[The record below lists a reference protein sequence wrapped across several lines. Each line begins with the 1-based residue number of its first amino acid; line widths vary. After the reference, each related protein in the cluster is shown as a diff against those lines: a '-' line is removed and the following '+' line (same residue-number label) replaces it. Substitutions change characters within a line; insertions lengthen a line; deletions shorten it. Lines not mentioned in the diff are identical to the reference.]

1 MERIRD
7 DDIRTPSTSR
17 SNSINDEEERPS
29 SPLPPSS
36 LTEENVQ
43 TEPSSPSR
51 CKQSS

>member
-1 MERIRD
+1 MEKIRD

-29 SPLPPSS
+29 P
-36 LTEENVQ
+36 TEEKVQ
-43 TEPSSPSR
+43 TESSSPSR